1 MSNPTQ
7 SEILERQG
15 AAVAS
20 LEANTQRLNDFMH
33 NPAGQTVVTES
44 GPIPTLAGLLEEIRQ
59 RAGYRRYEIC
69 WSVEELE
76 RYDNGAEAMFRTAA
90 TPQLY
95 IKPDLAGSV
104 FGLAQASS
112 QPVRIRVI
120 WGTEQF
126 VILFAANATT
136 GVVESST
143 ITEETLVPPGTMV
156 EAQVVGSSWNARG
169 LYMTLLAFLEPEASQ
184 GGNG

>member
-15 AAVAS
+15 VAVAS
-20 LEANTQRLNDFMH
+20 LEVNTQRLNDFMH

-69 WSVEELE
+69 WSVEDLE
-76 RYDNGAEAMFRTAA
+76 RYDNGAEAMFRTAH

-104 FGLAQASS
+104 FKLKQAAS
-112 QPVRIRVI
+112 QPVNLRVV
-120 WGTEQF
+120 WGSEQF
-126 VILFAANATT
+126 EIRFAANSDT
-136 GVVESST
+136 GVVVSAT
-143 ITEETLVPPGTMV
+143 ITEDTLIPAGSMV
-156 EAQVVGSSWNARG
+156 EGSVIGSSWNASG
-169 LYMTLLAFLEPEASQ
+169 LYMTLLAFLEPPEATP
-184 GGNG
+184 